1 MIKGA
6 KSFQQKY
13 EKIMGESS
21 ADKLWNDVKNGI
33 NEFTKKI
40 ELGQADGYF
49 WNMYFNLLRENRILF
64 EGVNKAIVTG
74 DMNYMLKG
82 IYQENRFNCIYQNR
96 SNSGGAQTINFIEV
110 VIAYSCN
117 DYSLLEKIMPF
128 KEGPATCGYSAPFYN
143 MLYAVTYHDNEVGN
157 KAQAEL
163 SAFMGKKRTQF
174 DLKLAKFFYD
184 LYQKDVDGINC
195 GLQELCESMGKCNW
209 INEHIY
215 GMDKNIRSLGNTV
228 AIFIHGLYHIVMKFL
243 KDTPLSE
250 KIKTP
255 EHKSFIKEYEEFNK
269 EHDFPEPQILV
280 DFDQLA
286 KFINLSIR
294 TEFIPEVSFYKS
306 GRNYVNDGKKFE
318 KILGVFPLT
327 ENTDTIFHSKPRA
340 KVDDQEVKVWRILL
354 VPIQGEP
361 LGDVDFY
368 KALEYFKKIKCDMKG
383 EEILVKGFS
392 KQELEKILQFC
403 N

>member
-1 MIKGA
+1 MSINKDTVHELVGVFYQPPIKTFYINSIDGESFVTPQGVFVSLGITTSMSVLESIRNVLEKSSGFTARLCMIKSRKVAGQFLNIVMPV
-6 KSFQQKY
+6 K
-13 EKIMGESS
+13 ES
-21 ADKLWNDVKNGI
+21 DIKQ
-33 NEFTKKI
+33 F
-40 ELGQADGYF
+40 
-49 WNMYFNLLRENRILF
+49 NMEVFPP
-64 EGVNKAIVTG
+64 GCMNK
-74 DMNYMLKG
+74 
-82 IYQENRFNCIYQNR
+82 QE
-96 SNSGGAQTINFIEV
+96 SE
-110 VIAYSCN
+110 
-117 DYSLLEKIMPF
+117 D
-128 KEGPATCGYSAPFYN
+128 
-143 MLYAVTYHDNEVGN
+143 
-157 KAQAEL
+157 EL
-163 SAFMGKKRTQF
+163 SRLMSEIPENEE
-174 DLKLAKFFYD
+174 
-184 LYQKDVDGINC
+184 QKDVDGIYC

-318 KILGVFPLT
+318 KILFDNLQK
-327 ENTDTIFHSKPRA
+327 S
-340 KVDDQEVKVWRILL
+340 EVLL
-354 VPIQGEP
+354 VEMEEEKY
-361 LGDVDFY
+361 V
-368 KALEYFKKIKCDMKG
+368 FKRIK
-383 EEILVKGFS
+383 
-392 KQELEKILQFC
+392 
-403 N
+403 